1 MLVEIMIK
9 FSLANKDC
17 ELDNIKETKGFLNDK
32 VIKYNDGNVITEIIL
47 DSPVTLKRVN
57 NDYDIELTFVE
68 NKITNGSY
76 FIKDIDRK
84 LDLKITTK
92 RLVIKD
98 GQILIDYVLDIND
111 EEFKF
116 RLDYEVM
123 K

>member
-9 FSLANKDC
+9 FSLANKDY
-17 ELDNIKETKGFLNDK
+17 ELDNIKETKGFLNVK

-57 NDYDIELTFVE
+57 NDYEIELTFVE

>member
-1 MLVEIMIK
+1 MEIMIK

-17 ELDNIKETKGFLNDK
+17 ELDNFKETKGFLNDK
-32 VIKYNDGNVITEIIL
+32 VIEYTDGNVITKIIL
-47 DSPVTLKRVN
+47 DNPVTLKRVN
-57 NDYDIELTFVE
+57 NDYVIELTFVE